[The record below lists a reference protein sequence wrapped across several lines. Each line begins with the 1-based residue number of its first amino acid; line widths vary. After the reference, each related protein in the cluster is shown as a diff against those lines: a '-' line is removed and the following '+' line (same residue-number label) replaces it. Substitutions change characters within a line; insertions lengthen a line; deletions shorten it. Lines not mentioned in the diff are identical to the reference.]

1 MSKIRPLKSGEL
13 IRALEKLGFQH
24 IRQSGSHAVYR
35 HADGRWATVP
45 IHKGKDLSKGL
56 IHKILRDAQLTWQE
70 FEQYL

>member
-1 MSKIRPLKSGEL
+1 MSKIRPLKPTEM
-13 IRALEKLGFQH
+13 IRALEKMGFRH

-45 IHKGKDLSKGL
+45 IHKGKELTKSL
-56 IHKILRDAQLTWQE
+56 VHKILKDAQVTWEE

>member
-35 HADGRWATVP
+35 HQDGRWATVT
-45 IHKGKDLSKGL
+45 IHKGKELAKGL
-56 IHKILRDAQLTWQE
+56 VHKILKDAQLTWEE